1 MSLTSDITRTGLEWS
16 SLDPAAPDAARIV
29 AGWLT
34 LLAESADRSGNTP
47 PPCPVDMVGS
57 LRFAPPDTELED
69 IVVHRE
75 GRVVG
80 ALRLALS
87 AGAPVIRVDQ
97 LLVHPVARRHGVG
110 QALFAHAVSRLA
122 EHRRTSLTA
131 TLSAPVPDGPVIE
144 ESSSAFASAVG
155 ATPVVD
161 EGTGLHQWLDLA
173 EHDPLADGV
182 PAVPQGYRPV
192 TWGTV
197 TPDEYAVA
205 VSSLEQSLG
214 GGPDLPDEEIETS
227 YARRFETM
235 RIGRGR
241 RAYHT
246 GVVHEASG
254 RLAGYTSISKTTGN
268 PEHALQGM
276 TVVHAAHR
284 GHGLGRVI
292 KLANLDQAR
301 RAEPAL
307 RLLET
312 ANAEDNTPM
321 IAVNAGMGFRP
332 DARWIPHQLT
342 P

>member
-1 MSLTSDITRTGLEWS
+1 MSLMSGITRTGLEWS
-16 SLDPAAPDAARIV
+16 SLDPASRDAAEIV

-69 IVVHRE
+69 VVVRRD

-80 ALRLALS
+80 ALRLALP

-97 LLVHPVARRHGVG
+97 LLVHPVARRQGIG
-110 QALFAHAVSRLA
+110 RALVAHAVGRLA
-122 EHRRTSLTA
+122 EHGRTSLTA
-131 TLSAPVPDGPVIE
+131 TLSAPVPGGPVVDE
-144 ESSSAFASAVG
+144 TPSAFAAAVG
-155 ATPVVD
+155 ALSVAG

-182 PAVPQGYRPV
+182 PAVPPGYRLV

-214 GGPDLPDEEIETS
+214 GGPELPDEEIETS
-227 YARRFETM
+227 YARRFEKM

-254 RLAGYTSISKTTGN
+254 KLAGYTSISKTTGN

-276 TVVHAAHR
+276 TVVHATHR

-292 KLANLDQAR
+292 KLTNLDQAR

-312 ANAEDNTPM
+312 ANAAHNTPM
-321 IAVNAGMGFRP
+321 IELNAAIGFRP
-332 DARWIPHQLT
+332 DTHWIPHHLT